1 MSKNIDFSDQARN
14 GLYTGVRKL
23 ADAVRVT
30 LGPRG
35 RNVVI
40 QTARGPHIT
49 KDGVTVAKNVE
60 LKDPVENMGAQM
72 VKQVASQT
80 ADQAGDGTTTATV
93 LAYAIVSEGL
103 KAVSS
108 GYNPMDLK
116 RGIDLAT
123 NAAIQSI
130 AEQAVSC
137 DTTEQIAQ
145 VGTISANGDASI
157 GQLIADAMDR
167 VGRDGVITV
176 ETGRS
181 LDNELRVVEGM
192 QFDRGY
198 LSPYFVN
205 TDRQTVEH
213 ENPLVLLVDGKIS
226 NLKEILPVLES
237 AAQSKRP
244 LLIIAED
251 IEGEALAT
259 LVVNNMRG
267 VVNVAAVK
275 APAFGDRRK
284 AQLRDIAA
292 LTGGRVASAETGD
305 DLKDFTVQDLGSAE
319 RVEITQ
325 NNTTLIGGSGS
336 PEAIQERVSQI
347 RTELE
352 NSESEY
358 DQEKLAERIGKLTG
372 GVAVIQVGGATEVEV
387 NERKDRFDDAL
398 CATRAA
404 VKEGIVAG
412 GGVALIRAL
421 DAVSQVT
428 TSNEDQM
435 RGVGIVLRALEAP
448 LRQIVTNSGESADVI
463 LSQVSELTGSEGYN
477 AATGE
482 YGDLVAQGVID
493 PALITRTAVTTAA
506 SVAGLILTTECVIS
520 TDPDGNNDQPSGG
533 MMPGMM

>member
-1 MSKNIDFSDQARN
+1 MSKDINFGDNARKS
-14 GLYTGVRKL
+14 LAAGVNKL
-23 ADAVRVT
+23 ADAVKVT

-40 QTARGPHIT
+40 QTPRGPHVT
-49 KDGVTVAKNVE
+49 KDGVTVAKNVK
-60 LKDPVENMGAQM
+60 LKDPVEDQGAQL
-72 VKQVASQT
+72 VKQVANQT

-93 LAYAIVSEGL
+93 LAQAIVNQGL

-108 GYNPMDLK
+108 GFNPMDVK

-123 NAAIQSI
+123 QAVVESL
-130 AEQAVSC
+130 AEQAQAC
-137 DTTEQIAQ
+137 DTSDLIAQ

-157 GQLIADAMDR
+157 GELIANAMER

-181 LDNELRVVEGM
+181 LENELTVVEGM

-205 TDRQTVEH
+205 TDRQTAEH
-213 ENPLVLLVDGKIS
+213 ENPFILLVDGRVT
-226 NLKEILPVLES
+226 NVKEMLPVLEA

-267 VVNVAAVK
+267 IVNVVAVK

-284 AQLRDIAA
+284 AMLRDIAA

-305 DLKDFTVQDLGSAE
+305 DLKDFSQADLGTAT

-325 NNTTLIGGSGS
+325 NETTIVGGGGSKD
-336 PEAIQERVSQI
+336 AIQERVSQL
-347 RTELE
+347 RTQLE
-352 NSESEY
+352 TTESTY
-358 DQEKLAERIGKLTG
+358 DQEKLQERIGKLTG

-412 GGVALIRAL
+412 GGVALLRAC
-421 DAVSQVT
+421 DRVMKVASDNQ
-428 TSNEDQM
+428 DQM
-435 RGVGIVLRALEAP
+435 HGVGIVMRALEAP
-448 LRQIVTNSGESADVI
+448 LRQIVANSGESADVI
-463 LSQVSELTGSEGYN
+463 VARVRELTGTQGYN

-482 YGDLVAQGVID
+482 YGDLLEQGVID
-493 PALITRTAVTTAA
+493 PALITRTAITTAG
-506 SVAGLILTTECVIS
+506 SVASLILTTECVL
-520 TDPDGNNDQPSGG
+520 TDHPADNDQQQPGG